1 MSVTNLEEKIE
12 KLYKEGNNVE
22 STSSQISKFPVK
34 NIELLIT
41 HMIKQHYEWEE
52 IVAVIR
58 MIKKGKGED
67 LVNIVNNTIN

>member
-1 MSVTNLEEKIE
+1 MSVPNLKEKIE
-12 KLYKEGNNVE
+12 KIYKGE
-22 STSSQISKFPVK
+22 TSDKRCQNPAIPVK

-52 IVAVIR
+52 IKAI
-58 MIKKGKGED
+58 ITILKKGKGED